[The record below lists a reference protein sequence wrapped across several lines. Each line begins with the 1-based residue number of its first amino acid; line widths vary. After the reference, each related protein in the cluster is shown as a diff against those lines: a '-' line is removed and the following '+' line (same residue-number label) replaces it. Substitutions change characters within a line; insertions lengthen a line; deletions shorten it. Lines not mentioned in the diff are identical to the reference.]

1 MGMTGSKAQLYN
13 GIILIVT
20 FFSARLI
27 WGVWQS
33 AVVWYDMY
41 RGLYTA
47 PNTEFMSVTP
57 ADEGLPGTE
66 DIMMYAKEAGPLPGW
81 LVAIYLGSNLT
92 LTTLNCIWFSKMI
105 KAIRKRFE
113 PPQETPKEK
122 EKPVD
127 GAATASSLVDKVD
140 EVRKRHNIPVPEIGD
155 DLGAMQ

>member
-13 GIILIVT
+13 GIILITT

-57 ADEGLPGTE
+57 ADETLPGTE

-81 LVAIYLGSNLT
+81 LVAIYLCSNLA

-113 PPQETPKEK
+113 PAEEAPKQKEK
-122 EKPVD
+122 AVD
-127 GAATASSLVDKVD
+127 GAATASSLADKVD
-140 EVRKRHNIPVPEIGD
+140 EVRRRHNIPVPAIED

>member
-1 MGMTGSKAQLYN
+1 MGMTGTKAQLYN
-13 GIILIVT
+13 GIVLIVT
-20 FFSARLI
+20 FFTARLI

-41 RGLYTA
+41 RGLYAA
-47 PNTEFMSVTP
+47 PNSEFMSVTP
-57 ADEGLPGTE
+57 ADEILPGTE

-113 PPQETPKEK
+113 PPKEESERKEK
-122 EKPVD
+122 AVD
-127 GAATASSLVDKVD
+127 GAATASSLVDKAD
-140 EVRKRHNIPVPEIGD
+140 EVRRRHNVPVPEIED
-155 DLGAMQ
+155 DLGALQ

>member
-1 MGMTGSKAQLYN
+1 MGKTGSKAQLYN

-33 AVVWYDMY
+33 AIVWYDMY
-41 RGLYTA
+41 RALYTA

-57 ADEGLPGTE
+57 ADERLPGTE

-113 PPQETPKEK
+113 PAQEAPKQKEK
-122 EKPVD
+122 AVD
-127 GAATASSLVDKVD
+127 GVATASSLVDKVD
-140 EVRKRHNIPVPEIGD
+140 EVRKRHNIPVPEIED